1 MNNLSRLIQ
10 KIKENPVA
18 YLDKP
23 STTNLD
29 SFLTG
34 YLDTRTRL
42 GLDQKGSGFEHFE
55 KWVEET
61 KQTNVPQLWAK
72 ITRFRCGGE
81 RIAFDEFFRLFER
94 FLNQHESSNDKSES
108 GEECSSILN
117 DPSFKN
123 YDYYDDLL
131 ERIKKRPS
139 MFFGTASIA
148 RLDMVLRGC
157 SLARRE
163 VGVAPTNAE
172 KGFENFQLW
181 IQEKYGITSNQS

>member
-42 GLDQKGSGFEHFE
+42 GLEQEGSGFEHFE

-108 GEECSSILN
+108 GEESSSILN

-131 ERIKKRPS
+131 YHVRL
-139 MFFGTASIA
+139 IA
-148 RLDMVLRGC
+148 HN
-157 SLARRE
+157 
-163 VGVAPTNAE
+163 T
-172 KGFENFQLW
+172 
-181 IQEKYGITSNQS
+181 GIWFLLMANS